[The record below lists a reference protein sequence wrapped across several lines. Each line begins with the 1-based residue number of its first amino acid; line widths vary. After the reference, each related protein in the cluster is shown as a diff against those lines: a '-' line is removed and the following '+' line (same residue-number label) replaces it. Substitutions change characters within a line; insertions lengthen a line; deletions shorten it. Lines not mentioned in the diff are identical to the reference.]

1 MVVLLLPVGMLIINH
16 TRTVSTQFVPG
27 TFTIAGDMT
36 KLVIISTPTSNA
48 AGGTLMAFPTCWQP
62 WKGSL
67 HELFP
72 TVPSEVSLM
81 YKCAV
86 CN

>member
-1 MVVLLLPVGMLIINH
+1 MVVLLLPVGMLINH

-36 KLVIISTPTSNA
+36 KLVIISTPPRTA